1 VLPRDILALAHL
13 FPVLKRVDVVAM
25 ARRRTALS
33 REPKE
38 LRARAFAAL
47 KELFRRLADRM
58 PLVLFI
64 DDLQWGDVDSA
75 QLIRELLRAPE
86 PPAIHM
92 VLSYRSGEA
101 AQSPCLQTLLAQRR
115 ESDDFEMHE
124 LVLQPLS
131 EGESVELARRLL
143 GTDLM
148 AATHGLGAES
158 QGNPHMLAEL
168 VRHVARREQS
178 GTASGDTQRG
188 LVTFERALMTR
199 VGELSAGARMLLE
212 LLSVAGRPVP
222 EENLA
227 FVSSFGIDMQ
237 QAVTE
242 LRGAKLVRGVGP
254 HARRAIETYHDRVRE
269 AVVAA
274 MDPDRLELWHKR
286 LASTFEA
293 TGEGDLE
300 AIVEHLIGAGDSK
313 RAQIYAIRA
322 ATQAAEALAFEKAAR
337 LFAIAVENQD
347 DQGWGHELLVRWAD
361 ALVNAGRGRQ
371 AAAVY
376 FEAARASGEPEASVF
391 RRKAGLQLFANGYE
405 AEALELLG
413 GTLEQLGVGI
423 PASLAAG
430 APELTALRARI
441 AERGFAITARGAA
454 AIAPAQLEAAD
465 DLGTLALYLAQAD
478 PDRALPLVARY
489 VLAALELGE
498 PMRAVRGLCL
508 YHVAIDAPLSRIEG
522 SARQGALAAAETI
535 ERAFDHP
542 DVHARVLVARGLDAL
557 GEGELKPALRAL
569 SQAEELLRTRCP
581 GSAPETRMCQTAM
594 AYLLV
599 SFYQFERLRGI
610 EQWAEDAEDHED
622 LLATTRLRLLTTLAT
637 LAADLPA
644 RAERN
649 INQTAARWGHA
660 RFDLTGLAHGQA
672 RALLALYRGD
682 VEACRALAK
691 SWEPFFES
699 TLAALPLLRGEVLLL
714 RARAALVVARAD
726 AAESSAWLE
735 RVEADA
741 WAAAEL
747 RLACLESRVRLLQ
760 AGVTAQ
766 RGDTATA
773 LELLTEVLT
782 DSADLPDRELVRAAA
797 ALRKGELLGGA
808 DGEAL
813 AAHAESALR
822 ALGVA
827 NPKSFVRLV

>member
-1 VLPRDILALAHL
+1 
-13 FPVLKRVDVVAM
+13 
-25 ARRRTALS
+25 
-33 REPKE
+33 
-38 LRARAFAAL
+38 
-47 KELFRRLADRM
+47 
-58 PLVLFI
+58 
-64 DDLQWGDVDSA
+64 
-75 QLIRELLRAPE
+75 
-86 PPAIHM
+86 
-92 VLSYRSGEA
+92 
-101 AQSPCLQTLLAQRR
+101 
-115 ESDDFEMHE
+115 
-124 LVLQPLS
+124 
-131 EGESVELARRLL
+131 
-143 GTDLM
+143 M
-148 AATHGLGAES
+148 AATRGLGAES
-158 QGNPHMLAEL
+158 QGNPHLLAEL
-168 VRHVARREQS
+168 VRHVSRRKQS
-178 GTASGDTQRG
+178 GMASGDTQRG
-188 LVTFERALMTR
+188 LVTFERALMAR
-199 VGELSAGARMLLE
+199 VGELSEGARMLLE

-376 FEAARASGEPEASVF
+376 FEAVALERRARGQRVSPQGRLAVVRERLRSRGARVARRHARAARRRAFRRTSRPVRPSSRRCARASPSAASPS
-391 RRKAGLQLFANGYE
+391 
-405 AEALELLG
+405 
-413 GTLEQLGVGI
+413 T
-423 PASLAAG
+423 
-430 APELTALRARI
+430 RATPR
-441 AERGFAITARGAA
+441 

-465 DLGTLALYLAQAD
+465 DLGTLALYLTQAD

-489 VLAALELGE
+489 LLAALELGE

-508 YHVAIDAPLSRIEG
+508 YHVAIDAPLEPHRRQ
-522 SARQGALAAAETI
+522 AAQGALAAAEAI
-535 ERAFDHP
+535 EQAFDHP
-542 DVHARVLVARGLDAL
+542 DVHARVLVAHGLDAL

-599 SFYQFERLRGI
+599 SFCQIERLRGI
-610 EQWAEDAEDHED
+610 EQWADDAEEHED

-637 LAADLPA
+637 LAADAPA

-649 INQTAARWGHA
+649 INQIDGALGAVALRSDRPRARSG
-660 RFDLTGLAHGQA
+660 
-672 RALLALYRGD
+672 
-682 VEACRALAK
+682 
-691 SWEPFFES
+691 
-699 TLAALPLLRGEVLLL
+699 
-714 RARAALVVARAD
+714 ARAARAVSRRRRSVPRRRERATSRSSLRRLPRCRCCAAKCCCCARAPRWSVARAD
-726 AAESSAWLE
+726 AAESTEWLE
-735 RVEADA
+735 RAEADA
-741 WAAAEL
+741 RAAAAL
-747 RLACLESRVRLLQ
+747 GLACLELRVRLLQ
-760 AGVTAQ
+760 AGVGTCSA
-766 RGDTATA
+766 AT
-773 LELLTEVLT
+773 
-782 DSADLPDRELVRAAA
+782 SRR
-797 ALRKGELLGGA
+797 RW
-808 DGEAL
+808 
-813 AAHAESALR
+813 R
-822 ALGVA
+822 C
-827 NPKSFVRLV
+827 